1 MSIDA
6 RLTELGIEL
15 PEAPLPLAVYVPAVV
30 EGNLVFI
37 SGQLPTVN
45 GELRA
50 TGKVGEGNGLV
61 APADAKDYARTAA
74 LNGLAVIKSAIGN
87 LDRITRIVKVT
98 GFVACVPEFTAMGAV
113 MNGASEL
120 LGDVFGDIGTH
131 ARSSIGVPVLP
142 MDSPVEV
149 EMIVAFK

>member
-1 MSIDA
+1 MSIES
-6 RLTELGIEL
+6 RLTDLGIEL
-15 PEAPLPLAVYVPAVV
+15 PEAPLPLAAYVPAVV

-50 TGKVGEGNGLV
+50 TGKVGEGAGLV
-61 APADAKDYARTAA
+61 APADAKDYARTSA

-98 GFVACVPEFTAMGAV
+98 GFVACVPEFTAMGGV
-113 MNGASEL
+113 VNGASEL
-120 LGDVFGDIGTH
+120 LADVFGDIGTH

-142 MDSPVEV
+142 LDSPVEI

>member
-74 LNGLAVIKSAIGN
+74 INGLAVIKSALGS

-98 GFVACVPEFTAMGAV
+98 GFVACVPDFTAMGAV

>member
-6 RLTELGIEL
+6 RLNELGIEL

-50 TGKVGEGNGLV
+50 TGKVGDGKGLV